1 MASALLH
8 IKDSYYFEV
17 PKALWRSSR
26 DSKAE
31 FPEVWVRLD
40 DDFQR
45 WQAGRVHEE
54 LVGLSGSPAE
64 LPAAAELIESYE
76 HWKHSSHSN
85 HGRPITAYL
94 EQQPWFQAALE
105 QPEFAS
111 QWRQLAATA
120 GSGQWVAQYQQLGDA
135 EHVWGA
141 DKLQQ
146 YNYHLSG
153 KILIPQPFGTLR
165 NFYESQSGFC
175 ISKFM
180 ILQLVVAI
188 VVAGLFI
195 WLGSR
200 MKSGDAPRGRLW
212 NLLEAIL
219 LFLRDEVARPAI
231 GTHDADR
238 FVPLLWTIFLFVL
251 GCNLIGM
258 VPWAGTPTSAWGV
271 TLALAL
277 VTFGTVV
284 VSGSLKF
291 GVGGFWL
298 NQIPHMD
305 LPFLIALFIKPA
317 ILLIEVVGLFIK
329 HAVLSIRLLANM
341 VAGHMVLISIMG
353 LAFSIEGAL
362 NPAWPAAAV
371 AAVTG
376 SALLSCLELFVAFLQ
391 AYIFTFL
398 SALFIG
404 AAIHHH

>member
-17 PKALWRSSR
+17 PKALWRSNR

-45 WQAGRVHEE
+45 WQAGRIHEE
-54 LVGLSGSPAE
+54 LAGLAGAPAE

-105 QPEFAS
+105 QPEFAA

-120 GSGQWVAQYQQLGDA
+120 GSSQWVSQYQQLGDA

-219 LFLRDEVARPAI
+219 LFLRDELARPAI
-231 GTHDADR
+231 GKHDADR